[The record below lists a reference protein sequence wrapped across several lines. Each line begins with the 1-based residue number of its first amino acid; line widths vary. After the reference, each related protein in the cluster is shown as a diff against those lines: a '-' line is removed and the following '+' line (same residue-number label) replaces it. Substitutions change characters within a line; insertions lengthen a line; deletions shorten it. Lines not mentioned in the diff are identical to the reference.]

1 MHMCMPIGVA
11 TPGTVAFTSQED
23 TLHLTIQEKDN
34 TIQMLR
40 REIER
45 QQSGGA
51 TGGASE

>member
-1 MHMCMPIGVA
+1 VHAHRRGY
-11 TPGTVAFTSQED
+11 PGTVAFTSQED